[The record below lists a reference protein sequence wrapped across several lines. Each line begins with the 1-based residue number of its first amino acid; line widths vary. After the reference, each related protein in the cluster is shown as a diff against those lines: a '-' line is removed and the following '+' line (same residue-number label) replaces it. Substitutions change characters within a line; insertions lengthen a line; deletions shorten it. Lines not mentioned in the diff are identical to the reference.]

1 MTSTVCRGE
10 HLALATPTAVELAA
24 AAVHSVRFCC
34 LPGIG
39 LHAGHVCRQLLPAVV
54 FCFSK
59 KKVDSLADTLASMDF
74 TSASEKSK
82 IHLFFDKAV
91 SRLKGT
97 DRELPQILR
106 LREMLRRGLG
116 IHHAGAAQPSG
127 RTQVLLLPRVLS
139 VNQPQL

>member
-1 MTSTVCRGE
+1 M
-10 HLALATPTAVELAA
+10 
-24 AAVHSVRFCC
+24 
-34 LPGIG
+34 
-39 LHAGHVCRQLLPAVV
+39 V

-74 TSASEKSK
+74 TTASEKSK

-116 IHHAGAAQPSG
+116 IHHAGTTQTPG
-127 RTQVLLLPRVLS
+127 RTQILLLRRVLS
-139 VNQPQL
+139 VNRPQPLLARPWCPAPLMLGDIVSSDET